1 MSSPSCKLSLALGL
15 ALSIPG
21 FAEPV
26 DWQAEGRAAVARA
39 RAREV
44 PAGPAK
50 NVILFVGDGMGVSTV
65 TAARILDGQLRGE
78 TGEENWLSFE
88 RLPYVAL
95 SKTYNTNQ
103 QVPDSAGTMTAMV
116 TGVKSRAGVLSVGP
130 ALQRGDHTGVA
141 ANRLTTLF
149 EQAEERGLATGVVST
164 TSITHATPAACYAHA
179 PDRDWENDAELSDA
193 ARAAGFPD
201 LARQL
206 LEFDAGDGLEVALGG
221 GRRNF
226 LPESVADPE
235 YPKTQ
240 GARKDGRDLMEEW
253 RARGPGR
260 AAIWNQAQ
268 LSALDLTS
276 TGPVLGLFEP
286 SHMQFEAHRLD
297 DPGGEPSLAELT
309 DAALALLSREDDGFV
324 LMVEGGRIDHGHH
337 ASSAFLALHDAV
349 AFAQAVSSAL
359 ARVDLDET
367 LVVVTADHSH
377 TFTIAGY
384 PQRGNDILGLVRR
397 TDARGD
403 PGTELMQ
410 DLHGR
415 PYTTLGYANGPGHVG
430 ASDQQPSGPKRF
442 PHFPRAGGTPGE
454 SGAPSLARPDLSE
467 VATNGPRYLQESSV
481 PLRTETHAG
490 EDVAIYAGGPGAEL
504 FHGVQE
510 QSYIYH
516 AIVDALGWTEDA
528 PRAGLFE
535 RLFRR

>member
-1 MSSPSCKLSLALGL
+1 MRAHSVAFSLAIAL
-15 ALSIPG
+15 ALPSS
-21 FAEPV
+21 AEPT
-26 DWQAEGRAAVARA
+26 DWQAEGRSAIARA
-39 RAREV
+39 RARNA
-44 PAGPAK
+44 PTGPAK

-78 TGEENWLSFE
+78 TGEENALAFE

-116 TGVKSRAGVLSVGP
+116 TGVKTRAGMISVGP

-141 ANRLTTLF
+141 ANRLATLF
-149 EQAEERGLATGVVST
+149 EQAEARGLATGVVTT
-164 TSITHATPAACYAHA
+164 TSLTHATPAACYAHA

-193 ARAAGFPD
+193 ARADGFPD

-206 LEFDAGDGLEVALGG
+206 LEFDAGDGLEIALGG
-221 GRRNF
+221 GRQHF
-226 LPESVADPE
+226 LPETAADPE
-235 YPKTQ
+235 YPDKT
-240 GARKDGRDLMEEW
+240 GKRKDGRDLMKEW
-253 RARGPGR
+253 GARGPGHV
-260 AAIWNQAQ
+260 AIWNASQ
-268 LSALDLTS
+268 LAALDLARA
-276 TGPVLGLFEP
+276 GPVLGLFEP
-286 SHMQFEAHRLD
+286 SHLQFEAHRSR

-309 DAALALLSREDDGFV
+309 AAALTRLARDDDGFV

-349 AFAQAVSSAL
+349 AFSQAIATAL

-384 PQRGNDILGLVRR
+384 PQRGNDILGLVRA
-397 TDARGD
+397 TDAQGD
-403 PGTELMQ
+403 PGTKLMR

-415 PYTTLGYANGPGHVG
+415 PYTTLGYANGPGHVA
-430 ASDQQPSGPKRF
+430 ASDQQPAGSKRF
-442 PHFPRAGGTPGE
+442 PHFPRGA
-454 SGAPSLARPDLSE
+454 GAPGAERPDLTE
-467 VATNGPRYLQESSV
+467 VATNGPGYLQESSV
-481 PLRTETHAG
+481 PLRTETHGG

-516 AIVDALGWTEDA
+516 VIVDALGWTGE
-528 PRAGLFE
+528 RRRGLFE
-535 RLFRR
+535 RLFGS